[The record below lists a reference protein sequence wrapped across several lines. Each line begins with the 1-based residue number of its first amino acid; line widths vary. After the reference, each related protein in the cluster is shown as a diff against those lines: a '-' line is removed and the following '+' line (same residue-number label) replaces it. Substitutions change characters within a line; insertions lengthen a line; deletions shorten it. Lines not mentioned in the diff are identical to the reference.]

1 MYCKQSIHIDWLQVA
16 EEFRAKIQGDVE
28 SVSKAVLELES
39 EERAIDKQHDE
50 YLAGVQS
57 TETAINQHTAE
68 LKLLIDRQADRLLR
82 QVKVQRQRRDE
93 EVTRRKNDVI
103 LNRLVLLDF
112 QKYSQQVIDKGTMG
126 VGTIVIY

>member
-93 EVTRRKNDVI
+93 EVTRRKNDVR

>member
-1 MYCKQSIHIDWLQVA
+1 VYCKQSIHIDWLQVA

-93 EVTRRKNDVI
+93 EVTRRKNDVR